1 MIIFGWKMGITR
13 DEFRVIK
20 LGPLDSHVPVAKLTS
35 GPRIF
40 FMFVGD
46 LSETSDDRN
55 RIQSL

>member
-1 MIIFGWKMGITR
+1 MGITR